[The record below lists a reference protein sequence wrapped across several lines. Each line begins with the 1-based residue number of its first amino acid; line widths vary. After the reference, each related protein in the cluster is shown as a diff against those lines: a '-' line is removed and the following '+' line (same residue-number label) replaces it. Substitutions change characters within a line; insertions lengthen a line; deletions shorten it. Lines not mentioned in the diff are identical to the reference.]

1 LPSNI
6 EIVSNDTFAEVYLA
20 YQLQDPVSGLKIYVQ
35 RSETNKDLKFLS
47 HREHQDGL
55 YEKIF
60 NDKTSFEDM
69 LCALYVLKAVS
80 PIIQNMLVK
89 SKAYHSHVFA
99 LFKVAFTKYL
109 KTKFDDSINVN
120 KHIIKIYE
128 KGDTGVIIKAFK
140 FVSQFVDG
148 QLAAKGNDEEKLREQ
163 FHKFIF
169 ESSHYEKIKGS
180 LEDLDISINDI
191 ESIVLQ
197 DHEKAIKG
205 GDTP

>member
-1 LPSNI
+1 
-6 EIVSNDTFAEVYLA
+6 
-20 YQLQDPVSGLKIYVQ
+20 
-35 RSETNKDLKFLS
+35 
-47 HREHQDGL
+47 
-55 YEKIF
+55 
-60 NDKTSFEDM
+60 
-69 LCALYVLKAVS
+69 
-80 PIIQNMLVK
+80 MLVK